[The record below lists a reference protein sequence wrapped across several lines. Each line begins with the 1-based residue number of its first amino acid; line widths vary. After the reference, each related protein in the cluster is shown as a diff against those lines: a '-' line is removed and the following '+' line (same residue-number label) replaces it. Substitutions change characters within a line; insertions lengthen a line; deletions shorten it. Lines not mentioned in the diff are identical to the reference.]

1 LNSEQT
7 DAASRHQNVFS
18 RSAWEQVSVTASESV
33 DVSGSLGWAQLDVTM
48 TNHSNDDLRP
58 DNGNG
63 VALSF
68 RLLGADGQAIAFEC
82 FRTPLQASIPAGASY
97 TQDIQIVIPAEHMDQ
112 TRAIRVGMLQLRE
125 YWVENVNPEHAA
137 IVKISKGAD
146 LSPAQKILAEASQT
160 WPKGQNNK
168 LKWPYNTMMVSEQ
181 HKLFYIPV
189 AKCACT
195 SLKSMMVELAG
206 VTHYERAI
214 SLGVH
219 RVTDH
224 FNTGAQLKDQSMEK
238 AREMLASEQY
248 LKFAVVREPFERL
261 VSAYLEKFVY
271 NRENTRNLQH
281 TRPVISEV
289 QDTADIDLRRGI
301 SFDEFISTILR
312 QDSWDLDPHW
322 RPQYLYMLGVPH
334 ISKVFRMEELDK
346 LEAYLLQERG
356 IQVKLG
362 HKNETSKSIELL
374 ADAATLSA
382 EQLEAAGAISPD
394 SFLSSRYLDEVRDYY
409 QEDFELYQHASK

>member
-1 LNSEQT
+1 
-7 DAASRHQNVFS
+7 
-18 RSAWEQVSVTASESV
+18 
-33 DVSGSLGWAQLDVTM
+33 
-48 TNHSNDDLRP
+48 
-58 DNGNG
+58 
-63 VALSF
+63 
-68 RLLGADGQAIAFEC
+68 
-82 FRTPLQASIPAGASY
+82 
-97 TQDIQIVIPAEHMDQ
+97 
-112 TRAIRVGMLQLRE
+112 
-125 YWVENVNPEHAA
+125 
-137 IVKISKGAD
+137 
-146 LSPAQKILAEASQT
+146 
-160 WPKGQNNK
+160 
-168 LKWPYNTMMVSEQ
+168 MMVSEQ
-181 HKLFYIPV
+181 HRLFYIPA

-271 NRENTRNLQH
+271 NRENARNLQH

-289 QDTADIDLRRGI
+289 RDTADIDLRRGV

-409 QEDFELYQHASK
+409 QEDFELYQQASK